1 MVSRNYLGSFWHV
14 ARTTLIITYLVLG
27 ITLFGLLMVGNA
39 SVVDATRD
47 FGDKWYYLKLQS
59 GWALVG
65 LIGFF
70 LSSKINYHRLEKLS
84 FPLLLVTL
92 LLLTAVLIPGIGSK
106 LLGARRWLNLGFF
119 SFQPAELAKLTLIIY
134 FSSLLK
140 KSKDQF
146 WPFISVLG
154 ICAGLIMIEPDLGTT
169 IVLVGASLITYF
181 GSGGQLKRFLIL
193 IPVILLAGAGLILFS
208 TYRMDRLKTFF
219 DYTHDPLGTSYHIR
233 QVLLSLGSGGIFGV
247 GLGQSRQKYEFLP
260 EVTTDSIF
268 AVIGEE
274 LGLVGS
280 LLVLTAFFVFVN
292 LGLHVTRNA
301 PDQFGSNLALGL
313 TSWIG
318 LQAFINIAAMAALV
332 PLTGIPLPFIS
343 YGGSSLVLVLL
354 ASGTLVSISRQS

>member
-1 MVSRNYLGSFWHV
+1 M
-14 ARTTLIITYLVLG
+14 ARPTLIITYLVLG

-47 FGDKWYYLKLQS
+47 FGDKWYYLKLQA
-59 GWALVG
+59 GWALFG

-70 LSSKINYHRLEKLS
+70 LASKFNYHRLEKLS

-92 LLLTAVLIPGIGSK
+92 LLLTIVLIPGIGSK

-119 SFQPAELAKLTLIIY
+119 SFQPAELAKLTLTIY

-140 KSKDQF
+140 KTKDQF
-146 WPFISVLG
+146 WPFISILG
-154 ICAGLIMIEPDLGTT
+154 ICAGLIMLEPDLGTT
-169 IVLVGASLITYF
+169 IVLVGTGLITYF
-181 GSGGQLKRFLIL
+181 GSGGQLKRFLLLVPI
-193 IPVILLAGAGLILFS
+193 VLLAGAGLIIFS
-208 TYRMDRLKTFF
+208 PYRLDRLKTFF
-219 DYTHDPLGTSYHIR
+219 DYTSDPLGTSYHIR
-233 QVLLSLGSGGIFGV
+233 QVLLSLGSGKIFGV

-280 LLVLTAFFVFVN
+280 LSVLLAFFVFIN
-292 LGLHVTRNA
+292 LGLHTVRNA
-301 PDQFGSNLALGL
+301 PDQFGSNLALAI